1 MRKEEKTSRTTFLC
15 LVLAMLGTASFG
27 LNGYWNDC
35 SSLDGWTTRSP
46 LSAPYLSFGETA
58 VSADTP
64 AGTTGYLML
73 DLYNPSGYPEPINI
87 TGGDITL
94 TWRIDYTGMDEPP
107 TGPIGL
113 WLRIY
118 SGTQNPDKSWNFVA
132 RAGYFFEARINEGW
146 TTQTKSVAS
155 PEDLYGGVPLDPAN
169 VYKFRFD
176 VVYWDPVFSPN
187 KISIDDFRVTY
198 IPEPSSIAAL
208 LVGTL
213 GFGEFVRRRR

>member
-1 MRKEEKTSRTTFLC
+1 MRTLFMC
-15 LVLAMLGTASFG
+15 LALLALGTASFA
-27 LNGYWNDC
+27 LNGYYNDC
-35 SSLDGWTTRSP
+35 SSLDGWSTRAP
-46 LSAPYLSFGETA
+46 LSAPYLDYGGTA

-64 AGTTGYLML
+64 AGTTGYLMF
-73 DLYNPSGYPEPINI
+73 DLYYNGYTEPINI

-94 TWRIDYTGMDEPP
+94 TWRVDYTGFDEPP

-113 WLRIY
+113 WLRVY

-132 RAGYFFEARINEGW
+132 RAGYFFEARIGEGW
-146 TTQTKSVAS
+146 TTRTKSVAA

-187 KISIDDFRVTY
+187 KISIDDFRITCV
-198 IPEPSSIAAL
+198 PEPSSILAL
-208 LVGTL
+208 VAGLSGFGTL
-213 GFGEFVRRRR
+213 LRRRR